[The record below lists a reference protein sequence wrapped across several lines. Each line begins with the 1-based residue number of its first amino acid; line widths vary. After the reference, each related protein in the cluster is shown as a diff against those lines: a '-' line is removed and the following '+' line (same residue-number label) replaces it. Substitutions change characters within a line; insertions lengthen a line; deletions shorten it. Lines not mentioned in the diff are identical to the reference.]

1 MEEPKS
7 PLRLSEKRKLI
18 GGAANV
24 PRLLVFLPA
33 IYDLILQNIVD
44 ENKTTA
50 TEFKI

>member
-18 GGAANV
+18 GARQMCRASFFV
-24 PRLLVFLPA
+24 PVFD
-33 IYDLILQNIVD
+33 DLILQNIVD

-50 TEFKI
+50 TEFEI